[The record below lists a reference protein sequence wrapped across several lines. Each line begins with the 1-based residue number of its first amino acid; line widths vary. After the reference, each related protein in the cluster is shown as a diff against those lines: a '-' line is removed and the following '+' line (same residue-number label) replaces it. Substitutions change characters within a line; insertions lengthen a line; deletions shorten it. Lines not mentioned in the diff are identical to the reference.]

1 MACQGRSS
9 LDVEM
14 RAAGVRGSDLLFGL
28 PLQPLDPALRD
39 RWPHDARLS
48 DIELPPPEAT
58 LRKSFKLSAAPA
70 NESTIVLPHV
80 RDEHGKT
87 GFTGMKREPSWRMYA
102 DTARKLR

>member
-39 RWPHDARLS
+39 RWPHDVRLS

-58 LRKSFKLSAAPA
+58 IRKPFKLSAVP
-70 NESTIVLPHV
+70 
-80 RDEHGKT
+80 R
-87 GFTGMKREPSWRMYA
+87 
-102 DTARKLR
+102 